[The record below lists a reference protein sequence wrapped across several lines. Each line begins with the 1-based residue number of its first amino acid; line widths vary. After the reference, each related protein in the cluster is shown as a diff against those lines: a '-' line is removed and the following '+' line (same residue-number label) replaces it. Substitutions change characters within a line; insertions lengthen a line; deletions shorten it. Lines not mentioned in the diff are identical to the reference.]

1 MNEHPRIEPQR
12 RYIQSRA
19 EDLLGRV
26 TSMTDEELRWTVRL
40 FADCLDPTER
50 EGLLRGYNEYLRLED
65 LQRFVSGFVP
75 RYTERALADLETK
88 RMADGSRIDELTDE
102 ELQSMSLAE
111 KWGLLERHP
120 SGLVGYKLRR
130 ELARLF
136 MCGNYDLYHDS
147 GLSES
152 SVEFPI
158 YHQVQERLMGLPED
172 RVLALVARVQEMTA
186 GLDQLSP
193 EQADEVLARIR
204 SAIGKAVGVHQP
216 LESLV
221 AGRMAKLPLVAEPT
235 TAELA
240 ADVKEA
246 RTRSSASAIDC
257 ESWLSFSPANRV
269 AYAAT
274 VWSPRRSSASSIT
287 TAAPPTAA

>member
-19 EDLLGRV
+19 ENLLGRV
-26 TSMTDEELRWTVRL
+26 ESMTEEELRWTVRL
-40 FADCLDPTER
+40 FSDCLDPTER

-88 RMADGSRIDELTDE
+88 RMADGSRLDELTDE

-130 ELARLF
+130 ELAR
-136 MCGNYDLYHDS
+136 
-147 GLSES
+147 
-152 SVEFPI
+152 
-158 YHQVQERLMGLPED
+158 ERLMGLPED
-172 RVLALVARVQEMTA
+172 RVLALAARVQEMTA

-204 SAIGKAVGVHQP
+204 SAIGGSVDVHQP
-216 LESLV
+216 MESLV
-221 AGRMAKLPLVAEPT
+221 GGRMAKLPLVAEPT

-246 RTRSSASAIDC
+246 IGTMTPEELKRSFFVLLDLMTLEEI
-257 ESWLSFSPANRV
+257 
-269 AYAAT
+269 
-274 VWSPRRSSASSIT
+274 RRDLAQL
-287 TAAPPTAA
+287 